1 MKELYIIKLGGSVI
15 TEKGKP
21 FSERLEVIQRLA
33 KEVHEAREE
42 KDFALIVGHGGGSYP
57 HVPAT
62 EFKTHEGVIDDK
74 SYEGIAKVQDA
85 AARLNRIIIREFIA
99 AGENAISVQ
108 LSSTSVSE
116 NGRIKE
122 MYTAP
127 MKMMLD
133 YGMIPVPYG
142 DVGLDTEKGCC
153 ILSTEEIIN
162 YLTKHASEAF
172 PGYNLNRILIG
183 GRVDGVFTGNPDDNA
198 DATLIPLITP
208 KNIGE
213 VGQYLAESSGIDV
226 TGGMR
231 HKIES
236 MLELA
241 ERGVESEI
249 INVLKPGYLKRAL
262 LGEEGIGTIVRGE
275 E

>member
-1 MKELYIIKLGGSVI
+1 MKDLYVIKLGGSVI

-21 FSERLEVIQRLA
+21 FTEKLDVIQRLA
-33 KEVHEAREE
+33 KEIHEARQE

-62 EFKTHEGVIDDK
+62 EFNVHKGVIDEK

-85 AARLNRIIIREFIA
+85 ASRLNRIVVRELIA

-122 MYTAP
+122 MYLKP
-127 MKMMLD
+127 MRMMLD

-142 DVGLDTEKGCC
+142 DVGLDTKQGCC

-162 YLTKHASEAF
+162 YITQNAKLML
-172 PGYNLNRILIG
+172 PDYNLNRIIIG
-183 GRVDGVFTGNPDDNA
+183 GRVDGVFTGNPDDTE
-198 DATLIPLITP
+198 DAKLIPVITP
-208 KNIGE
+208 ENIDE

-231 HKIES
+231 QKIES

-241 ERGVESEI
+241 EKDIESEI
-249 INVLKPGYLKRAL
+249 INVGKPGYLKKAL
-262 LGEEGIGTIVRGE
+262 LGNEQIGTVVRK
-275 E
+275 

>member
-1 MKELYIIKLGGSVI
+1 MKDLCIIKLGGSVI

-21 FSERLEVIQRLA
+21 FTERLDVISRLA
-33 KEVHEAREE
+33 KEIHEARQE

-62 EFKTHEGVIDDK
+62 EFRTNEGVK
-74 SYEGIAKVQDA
+74 GKESYEGIARVQDA
-85 AARLNRIIIREFIA
+85 AARLNRIIVRELIE

-108 LSSTSVSE
+108 LSSTSISE
-116 NGRIKE
+116 NGRIKD
-122 MYTAP
+122 MYTLP

-133 YGMIPVPYG
+133 YNMVPVPYG
-142 DVGLDTEKGCC
+142 DVGLDTQKGCC

-162 YLTKHASEAF
+162 YLTKHSEEAF
-172 PGYNLNRILIG
+172 PSYRLNRIIIG
-183 GRVDGVFTGNPDDNA
+183 GRVDGVFTGNPDTNHGA
-198 DATLIPLITP
+198 ELIPVITT
-208 KNIGE
+208 KNIDQ

-241 ERGVESEI
+241 ERGIESEI
-249 INVLKPGYLKRAL
+249 INVLKPGYLKKAL
-262 LGEEGIGTIVRGE
+262 LGEQGLGTYVRKE
-275 E
+275 